1 MKVSSFLRAV
11 CTILIFLLVFF
22 LSPFHINIEKNQSFN
37 YGEFSKARV
46 TEVIKSDSSN
56 TEKIKVIVKKGKHK
70 GEEFIVDNT
79 LVLMDNILHLH
90 ENDEVLL
97 SIKES
102 SEGELEIIIY

>member
-1 MKVSSFLRAV
+1 FINRPLYIKYIHICYIKGCGFVKVSSFLRAV

-79 LVLMDNILHLH
+79 S
-90 ENDEVLL
+90 
-97 SIKES
+97 SIN
-102 SEGELEIIIY
+102 G